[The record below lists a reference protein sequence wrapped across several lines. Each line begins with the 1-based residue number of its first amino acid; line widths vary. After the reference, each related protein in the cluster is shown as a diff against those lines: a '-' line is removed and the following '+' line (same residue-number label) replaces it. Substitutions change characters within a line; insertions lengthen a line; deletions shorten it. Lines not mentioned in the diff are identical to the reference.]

1 MGKLYWDS
9 KDPNEYLDYTINW
22 SDRIV
27 TDTISAC
34 TWINITPGIT
44 ISNQVS
50 TATQTSLWITGGT
63 ANHIYDLTNRI
74 TTSSGRIMDQT
85 VRIEVWEK

>member
-9 KDPNEYLDYTINW
+9 KDPNESLDYTVSW
-22 SDRIV
+22 YDRIV
-27 TDTISAC
+27 TDTISAS
-34 TWINITPGIT
+34 TWISITPGIT
-44 ISNQVS
+44 ISNQSS

-74 TTSSGRIMDQT
+74 TTASGRVMDQT
-85 VRIEVWEK
+85 IRIEVWDK